1 MSDQSYDSCD
11 TRNKI
16 RFSSKYTSPH
26 SNGSIDARRRDFVHP
41 YAHQPTPAE
50 KLHEICTNFGETSM
64 FISYEVVVWIL
75 DKLWGLLINVL
86 LLPIAIL
93 GLTLDYLRHQ
103 ARRVSKIHSKIAY
116 HPSSSRFTLTNLNF
130 WLSQTIVPSPS
141 KPVTPDPQSAHQGAK
156 QEAKLADRA
165 RSGPHASLLHQQE
178 ARLNVRWHACWSDTW
193 LHHCSCKY
201 TQALEKSK
209 NKRWLLPSCYNLNLG
224 IAINR
229 SIIS

>member
-1 MSDQSYDSCD
+1 MMSDQSYDSSD

-16 RFSSKYTSPH
+16 RFSSKNHAAPH
-26 SNGSIDARRRDFVHP
+26 SNNGSIDARRRDFVHT

-103 ARRVSKIHSKIAY
+103 ARRVSNHLSTHYNSQKATF
-116 HPSSSRFTLTNLNF
+116 PNLNF
-130 WLSQTIVPSPS
+130 YMISEPTPS
-141 KPVTPDPQSAHQGAK
+141 KPLTPDPQSAHQGAE
-156 QEAKLADRA
+156 QEEKLADCA
-165 RSGPHASLLHQQE
+165 RSGPYIGLLHQ
-178 ARLNVRWHACWSDTW
+178 
-193 LHHCSCKY
+193 
-201 TQALEKSK
+201 
-209 NKRWLLPSCYNLNLG
+209 
-224 IAINR
+224 
-229 SIIS
+229 